1 MDSRLCKN
9 DKREYLKFIK
19 KEQAMKYRI
28 FGRTGFKNSEV
39 GLGCWQIG
47 ASWGNVPD
55 DTAMKILNAAYE
67 NGVNFYD
74 TADIY
79 GKGRSENFIG
89 KLIKG
94 KYDVFVAT
102 KVGKDSSL
110 YPDNFTQK
118 AINTCVDGSLKRLG
132 RDCLDLLQLH
142 CVPLELLQQGDIFEL
157 MRKLKQQGKIKNW
170 GASVESM
177 DEARLCIQQADCISL
192 QIIFNIFRQKPID
205 AIFAPCKEKNIALI
219 IRLPVASGLLTG
231 KFTKQSTFAQNDHR
245 TFNRDGQAF
254 NVGETFAGLPFELGV
269 DLADE
274 LKQYVPDSMTMAQF
288 ALRWI
293 LDFDAVSVIIPGASK
308 PKHAI
313 DNAKA
318 SDLPPLSEDLHK
330 QLKDFYEQKV
340 KSHIRGVY

>member
-1 MDSRLCKN
+1 
-9 DKREYLKFIK
+9 
-19 KEQAMKYRI
+19 MKHRT

-55 DTAMKILNAAYE
+55 DTAIKILNAAYE

-79 GKGRSENFIG
+79 GNGRSENFIG
-89 KLIKG
+89 KFIKG
-94 KYDVFVAT
+94 KKDIFVAT
-102 KVGKDSSL
+102 KVGKSNSL
-110 YPDNFTQK
+110 YPDNYTEK
-118 AINTCVDGSLKRLG
+118 AVTACVDGSLKRLG
-132 RDCLDLLQLH
+132 VDCLDLLQLH
-142 CVPLELLQQGDIFEL
+142 CVPPELLQQPDIFEL
-157 MRKLKQQGKIKNW
+157 MRKFIDKGKIKNW

-177 DEARLCIQQADCISL
+177 DEALMCMQQADCTSL

-205 AIFAPCKEKNIALI
+205 TIFEQCKEKNVALI

-274 LKQYVPDSMTMAQF
+274 LKQYVPKGMTMAQF

-293 LDFDAVSVIIPGASK
+293 LDYDAVSVIIPGASK

-313 DNAKA
+313 DNANA

-340 KSHIRGVY
+340 KSHIRGIY